1 MSIFLNELRPLKTY
15 RGNFYYPID
24 LSNRMKNSVVY
35 LMTPNFES
43 TINVINH
50 PYSVNNYRLFKGY
63 YTERIVNLII
73 DNKLSESG
81 KYLVNGEEV
90 PFSVLHESGRNDFDY
105 NQIAFAINENSVC
118 IDPDQGKER
127 YYYPDFVDDV
137 LDEETVTTR
146 YGTYNFSTIFRNL
159 LYNERM

>member
-50 PYSVNNYRLFKGY
+50 P
-63 YTERIVNLII
+63 
-73 DNKLSESG
+73 
-81 KYLVNGEEV
+81 
-90 PFSVLHESGRNDFDY
+90 
-105 NQIAFAINENSVC
+105 
-118 IDPDQGKER
+118 
-127 YYYPDFVDDV
+127 
-137 LDEETVTTR
+137 
-146 YGTYNFSTIFRNL
+146 
-159 LYNERM
+159 